1 LFQRD
6 VQQTLARA
14 HVEFTEWLLL
24 ETLQE
29 LVDERGC
36 AVSQR
41 EIAERAGLARK
52 VASYWMIVLDEAGF
66 VDRGPSSGGTAWRII
81 LSSLGEETLRRCN
94 ERLEEAGLTG

>member
-1 LFQRD
+1 MQSTARVVLPPRETHRPSAAARKRWRDARLFQRD

-29 LVDERGC
+29 LLDERGC
-36 AVSQR
+36 AVSQA

-52 VASYWMIVLDEAGF
+52 VASYWMIVMDEAGL
-66 VDRGPSSGGTAWRII
+66 VDRGPSS
-81 LSSLGEETLRRCN
+81 
-94 ERLEEAGLTG
+94 